1 MGSGTVFPWENRP
14 DGDHPPVL
22 LLPPVLWQGVP
33 FGDKDAF
40 LDWNGHHQAW
50 HQVLAKATQT
60 QYLAIDDLRDQ
71 LLRHSQMHAQ
81 LDLALGIPSAYDL
94 VSYDLN
100 ERSLV
105 GGLHA
110 GPRRHASAGAAWR
123 RGSRVYSRTGDHHG

>member
-1 MGSGTVFPWENRP
+1 MAII
-14 DGDHPPVL
+14 HPCS

-50 HQVLAKATQT
+50 HQALAKVTQT

-81 LDLALGIPSAYDL
+81 LDLALRIPSAYDL

-100 ERSLV
+100 ERSSWEGFMQVHGDTHQRERLA
-105 GGLHA
+105 A
-110 GPRRHASAGAAWR
+110 GI
-123 RGSRVYSRTGDHHG
+123 